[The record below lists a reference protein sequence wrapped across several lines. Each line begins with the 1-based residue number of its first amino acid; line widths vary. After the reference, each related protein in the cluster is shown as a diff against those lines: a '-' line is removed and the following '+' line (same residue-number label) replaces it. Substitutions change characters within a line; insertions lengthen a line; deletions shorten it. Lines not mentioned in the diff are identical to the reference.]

1 MEGKE
6 MEEEVVKDMTPR
18 LVGGVYRKF
27 TNEKS
32 KQKRTFGVYECLY
45 CSKEF
50 ETMVQNVKT
59 GLTKSCGCKPIISKT
74 THGLS
79 HNRFY
84 NRWKSIQARC
94 NNPKNKSYKDYG
106 GRGITVC
113 DEWLSA
119 SSFVTWCED
128 TYIEGMT
135 LDRIDND
142 KGYSPENCR
151 WTTRTIQ
158 SINQRVMK
166 NNKSGYVGV
175 SWRKNRNKWTVRIR
189 TEIRYECL
197 GHFDDLMEAVI
208 FRDNYIIEN
217 KLPHKLNLKQEQINE

>member
-1 MEGKE
+1 MEGNG
-6 MEEEVVKDMTPR
+6 MEEEIVRDMTPR
-18 LVGGVYRKF
+18 LIGETYMRKATETSPQRYR
-27 TNEKS
+27 
-32 KQKRTFGVYECLY
+32 FGLYECAY
-45 CSKEF
+45 CGIHWECNSYNIKS
-50 ETMVQNVKT
+50 
-59 GLTKSCGCKPIISKT
+59 GSIKSCGCQRGKI
-74 THGLS
+74 S

-84 NRWKSIQARC
+84 GRWKSIHSRC

-106 GRGITVC
+106 GRGIIVC
-113 DEWLSA
+113 EEWLSA
-119 SSFVTWCED
+119 TTFVSWCED

-142 KGYSPENCR
+142 KGYSPDNCR

-175 SWRKNRNKWTVRIR
+175 SWRGDRNKWTVRIR

-217 KLPHKLNLKQEQINE
+217 KLPHKLNLKQEKINE

>member
-1 MEGKE
+1 MGDLR
-6 MEEEVVKDMTPR
+6 EEEVVKDMTPR
-18 LVGGVYRKF
+18 LVGETWRKYP
-27 TNEKS
+27 TEKS
-32 KQKRTFGVYECLY
+32 KQKATYGLYECQY
-45 CSKEF
+45 CKKEF
-50 ETMVQNVKT
+50 EANSNNIKVGN
-59 GLTKSCGCKPIISKT
+59 TKSCGCLNGDA
-74 THGLS
+74 HRLS
-79 HNRFY
+79 SHRFY
-84 NRWKSIQARC
+84 GRWRSIHSRC
-94 NNPKNKSYKDYG
+94 NNPKNKAYKDYG

-113 DEWLSA
+113 DEWLS
-119 SSFVTWCED
+119 STSFIAWCEE

-151 WTTRTIQ
+151 WATRTIQ

-166 NNKSGYVGV
+166 NNKSGYIGV
-175 SWRKNRNKWTVRIR
+175 SWRKDRNKWTVRIR

-217 KLPHKLNLKQEQINE
+217 KLPHKLNLKQENINE

>member
-1 MEGKE
+1 MKE
-6 MEEEVVKDMTPR
+6 LEKDMTPR
-18 LVGGVYRKF
+18 LIEDLGMRYP
-27 TNEKS
+27 TEKS
-32 KQKRTFGVYECLY
+32 GRKHRYSFGVYECQY
-45 CSKEF
+45 CGKEF
-50 ETMVQNVKT
+50 EAMTAHIKSGNT
-59 GLTKSCGCKPIISKT
+59 RSCGCQINKQKI

-79 HNRFY
+79 HNQFY
-84 NRWKSIQARC
+84 ITWRNMMGRC
-94 NNPKNKSYKDYG
+94 NNLKNKHYQNYG
-106 GRGITVC
+106 GRGISVC
-113 DEWLSA
+113 IDWQDLEN
-119 SSFVTWCED
+119 FVSWCED

-151 WTTRTIQ
+151 WATRTIQ

-175 SWRKNRNKWTVRIR
+175 SWRKDRNKWTVRIG
-189 TEIRYECL
+189 TGIKYECL

-217 KLPHKLNLKQEQINE
+217 KLPHKLNLKQEKINE